1 MTESNPSPKIPA
13 RVRSRTISAT
23 CSTTR
28 LIDRIVLEQISQKG
42 KREST
47 ALTGVTVGDCKPI
60 ENQLIEGLQD
70 LAPER
75 AVSDSWQERDQARN
89 YRQRL
94 GDEVAPLIGA
104 ATLIAGKRSVG
115 GSVRRHGRVDRRW
128 RSPEGRRWAGPVRG
142 PGRVARTSRVR
153 AKAQASRPQP
163 ELIAAGS
170 ARTVALESAV
180 IDG

>member
-1 MTESNPSPKIPA
+1 MWSYARHVHGREGGFFSERFLIAHSAGLGVDSPTLGLIGNVSSSPQIPQPIRSTATPDAFASSLMTESNPSPKIPA

-75 AVSDSWQERDQARN
+75 AVSDSWQERNQARN

-94 GDEVAPLIGA
+94 GDEERLIGA
-104 ATLIAGKRSVG
+104 ATLIA
-115 GSVRRHGRVDRRW
+115 
-128 RSPEGRRWAGPVRG
+128 ENARWADP
-142 PGRVARTSRVR
+142 
-153 AKAQASRPQP
+153 
-163 ELIAAGS
+163 
-170 ARTVALESAV
+170 
-180 IDG
+180 